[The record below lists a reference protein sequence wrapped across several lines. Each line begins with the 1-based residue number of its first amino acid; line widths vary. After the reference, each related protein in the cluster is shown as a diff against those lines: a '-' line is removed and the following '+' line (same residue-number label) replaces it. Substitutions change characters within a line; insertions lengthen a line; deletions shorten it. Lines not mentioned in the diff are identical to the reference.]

1 MQERI
6 GVILIA
12 GVILGTMFIV
22 DYIKDIIKKN
32 KNKKRKGYIWN

>member
-12 GVILGTMFIV
+12 GLLLGTMFIV

-32 KNKKRKGYIWN
+32 KNKKRKSYT

>member
-12 GVILGTMFIV
+12 GLLLGTMFIV
-22 DYIKDIIKKN
+22 DYIKDLIKKN
-32 KNKKRKGYIWN
+32 KNKKRKGYI

>member
-12 GVILGTMFIV
+12 GLLLGTMFIV

-32 KNKKRKGYIWN
+32 KNKKRKGYI

>member
-6 GVILIA
+6 GVILMA
-12 GVILGTMFIV
+12 GMILGTMFIV

-32 KNKKRKGYIWN
+32 KNKKRKSYT

>member
-6 GVILIA
+6 GLILIA

-32 KNKKRKGYIWN
+32 KNKKRKSYT

>member
-6 GVILIA
+6 GLILIA
-12 GVILGTMFIV
+12 GMLLGAMFVV

-32 KNKKRKGYIWN
+32 KNKKRKGYI

>member
-6 GVILIA
+6 GLILIA
-12 GVILGTMFIV
+12 GMILGTMFIV

-32 KNKKRKGYIWN
+32 KNKKQKGYI

>member
-12 GVILGTMFIV
+12 GVLLGAMFIV
-22 DYIKDIIKKN
+22 DYIKDTIKKN
-32 KNKKRKGYIWN
+32 KNKKRKGYI

>member
-32 KNKKRKGYIWN
+32 KNKKRKGYI

>member
-12 GVILGTMFIV
+12 GLLLGTMFIV

-32 KNKKRKGYIWN
+32 KNKKQKGYI